1 MTQEYVVVE
10 DQHAARDRPR
20 LSAPRR
26 VRRTRMVL
34 VAAAALVVVG
44 AGMVLAWPDDRADP
58 LPEPDPPTATA
69 AKTTAVV
76 YQEWSD
82 RRVLVECLGERGFSY
97 EARIVD
103 HQDSLGTV
111 AQYLGLEPAT
121 ATPSAPVPMLRQ
133 PDLYLGRGGSVVEEA
148 LRGEATCTLPRTPVD
163 TADDA
168 AVDRAV
174 AAARADELFLVT
186 VAEQVW
192 VQQHPAEVTH
202 EISLLRHDRSAGA
215 DAEESMRWNEALAL
229 VADVA
234 SEGTV
239 WVPVVTASQGTFAQS
254 VGLTV
259 SGGAVAVRVGEE
271 DAALDRG
278 TYMTRAE
285 AIQCGPV
292 TISAA
297 VKGPWGDGDDLAD
310 VMDALGTACNALIRG
325 GIVEAESL
333 ADVYWD

>member
-26 VRRTRMVL
+26 ALRTRIAL
-34 VAAAALVVVG
+34 VAAAALVVLG
-44 AGMVLAWPDDRADP
+44 AGMVLAWPDDRTDP
-58 LPEPDPPTATA
+58 LPEIGPPTATA
-69 AKTTAVV
+69 AKTTAIV
-76 YQEWSD
+76 YQEWND
-82 RRVLVECLGERGFSY
+82 RRALVECLDERGFSY
-97 EARIVD
+97 ETRIVD
-103 HQDSLGTV
+103 HQGSLGTV
-111 AQYLGLEPAT
+111 AQYLGVEPAT
-121 ATPSAPVPMLRQ
+121 GTPSAPVPMLRQ
-133 PDLYLGRGGSVVEEA
+133 PDLYLGRGGGVVEEA

-163 TADDA
+163 TTDDTV
-168 AVDRAV
+168 VDQAV
-174 AAARADELFLVT
+174 AAARVDELFLAT

-202 EISLLRHDRSAGA
+202 EVSLLRHDRSAGMGA
-215 DAEESMRWNEALAL
+215 DESTRWDRALAL

-239 WVPVVTASQGTFAQS
+239 WVPVVNASQETFAQS

-278 TYMTRAE
+278 TYMSRAQ

-297 VKGPWGDGDDLAD
+297 VKGPWGDGEDLAD
-310 VMDALGTACNALIRG
+310 VMDALGTACNALIRD